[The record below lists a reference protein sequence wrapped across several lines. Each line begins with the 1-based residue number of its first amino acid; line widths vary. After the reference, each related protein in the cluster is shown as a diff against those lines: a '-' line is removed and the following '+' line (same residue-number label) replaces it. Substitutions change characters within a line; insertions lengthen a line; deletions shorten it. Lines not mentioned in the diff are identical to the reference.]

1 MDTRYLRI
9 SDALIYLCVSRTHFW
24 KLRKSDP
31 AFPKPSEIGGVPI
44 WDRLELDAYLA
55 SQKVAA

>member
-1 MDTRYLRI
+1 MRI
-9 SDALIYLCVSRTHFW
+9 GDVLAYFRISRTHFW

-44 WDRLELDAYLA
+44 WDRIELDAYLA
-55 SQKVAA
+55 SQKMAA